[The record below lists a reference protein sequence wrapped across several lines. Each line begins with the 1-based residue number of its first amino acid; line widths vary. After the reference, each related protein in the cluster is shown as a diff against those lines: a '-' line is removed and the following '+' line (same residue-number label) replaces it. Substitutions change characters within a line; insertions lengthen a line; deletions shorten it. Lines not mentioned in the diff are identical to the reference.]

1 MRAWPG
7 GIDEV
12 MYDLRNKVAVVTG
25 AARMRGIGRAIA
37 LRLAAE
43 GAAITVVGRGEA
55 PAARGEREQRAGWQ
69 GLAGVVAEIE
79 NTGGRAMACYA
90 NAADAAQ
97 SQQVIDATIER
108 FGRLD
113 IVVNNAAINPQWLA
127 GGVPVEELDPAVWD
141 EVMAVNVRSAFLF
154 ARYAIPHMKAQRS
167 GHIINISSRAGKI
180 GLPGV
185 SAYSASKFA
194 LIGLTQSL
202 AVELGPVGVRVNAV
216 CPGWVDT
223 DLNVNWGA
231 AEASEWKVT
240 VPEAR
245 ERLVS
250 AAPLGRVAEPQEI
263 ASVVAFLVSDQS
275 SYMTGQAINVT
286 GGRWLH

>member
-1 MRAWPG
+1 
-7 GIDEV
+7 
-12 MYDLRNKVAVVTG
+12 
-25 AARMRGIGRAIA
+25 MRGIGRAIA
-37 LRLAAE
+37 LRLATE
-43 GAAITVVGRGEA
+43 GAAITVVGRSGG
-55 PAARGEREQRAGWQ
+55 PAARGELEQRAGWG
-69 GLAGVVAEIE
+69 GLASVVAEIE
-79 NTGGRAMACYA
+79 KGGGKAMACYA
-90 NAADAAQ
+90 DAADVAQ
-97 SQQVIDATIER
+97 SQQVIDATLER

-127 GGVPVEELDPAVWD
+127 GGVPVEALDPAVWD

-154 ARYAIPHMKAQRS
+154 ARSAIPHLKAQRR

-185 SAYSASKFA
+185 AAYSASKFA

-202 AVELGPVGVRVNAV
+202 ALELGPFGVRVNAV

-223 DLNVNWGA
+223 DLNVSWGA
-231 AEASEWKVT
+231 AEASEWQVS
-240 VPEAR
+240 VQEAR
-245 ERLVS
+245 ERLVR
-250 AAPLGRVAEPQEI
+250 AAPLGRVAKPEEI